1 MKELSQINQ
10 SMVLKI
16 SEVDIYEKENIDVR
30 KNIGFRSWFYFRTG
44 WSMYFAF
51 ILSAVNTLTVTY
63 YLAIEQIPFL
73 KEIFPSFLH
82 YVITFVMLGVPILIT
97 TGLIHFKKTSARKA
111 EVDISVETNPYQLRN
126 LVNSEM
132 ILLLNMK
139 LARIIF
145 NSEKGEKIS
154 ESDLKELKILLEKS
168 EKFLANRTVAKERDL
183 EFFREINS
191 SGKL

>member
-1 MKELSQINQ
+1 MKEKYL
-10 SMVLKI
+10 
-16 SEVDIYEKENIDVR
+16 
-30 KNIGFRSWFYFRTG
+30 GFRGWFYLRQG
-44 WSMYFAF
+44 WANYLTFVMAS
-51 ILSAVNTLTVTY
+51 VNTLTVTY
-63 YLAIEQIPFL
+63 FLAIERYPFL
-73 KEIFPSFLH
+73 EPIFPSFIQYAL
-82 YVITFVMLGVPILIT
+82 ITVSIGIPTLILI
-97 TGLIHFKKTSARKA
+97 GYAHWKRSSARKA

-154 ESDLKELKILLEKS
+154 EDDLKELKLLLEKS